1 LIASLGRAR
10 DALPCASKTA
20 AARDGNRPRR
30 IDAPGF
36 SEHACTIPED
46 GRPGARGRPSMIRI
60 TMRTHALL
68 ALALLAALAP
78 HPAVSAPDATVLA
91 AAKAQDG
98 PYRETLKGLVDI
110 DTGTGDVPGLTRVEA
125 ILKGRLAAAGL
136 TVESRAAPAFG
147 GNTLV
152 GTRTGTG
159 TRRIMMLV
167 HYDTVFGT
175 GDAAKHPYTE
185 RDGRAYGP
193 GVADAKGG
201 VAMILHVLAALEALR
216 FTGYGTLTVVL
227 NPDEERGSRGSR
239 EEIARLA
246 RDQDAVLSFEP
257 SFAEAG
263 VDAVTVATKG
273 INYAS
278 LTVKGRAAHAGG
290 APEAG
295 RNAVVELAHQI
306 LQLQDLGD
314 ADKGT
319 SLHWTVIQ
327 GGTKPNIIPEAARAE
342 GDMRYFLPAEYD
354 RVLAQ
359 ARRIVGTH
367 RVPDTQVS
375 FDLAKGRPPLPRN
388 PATQALGERA
398 RAIYGEMGAELA
410 LAEIGG
416 GTDAGY
422 AFQPDSPTKPAIL
435 ESLGV
440 VGGHYHSADEF
451 AVLASITPRLYLATR
466 LVMEAS
472 REPAR

>member
-1 LIASLGRAR
+1 
-10 DALPCASKTA
+10 
-20 AARDGNRPRR
+20 
-30 IDAPGF
+30 
-36 SEHACTIPED
+36 
-46 GRPGARGRPSMIRI
+46 
-60 TMRTHALL
+60 MRTNAGL
-68 ALALLAALAP
+68 ALALFLASAPVPALAAPNEA
-78 HPAVSAPDATVLA
+78 VLA
-91 AAKAQDG
+91 AAKAQEG
-98 PYRETLKGLVDI
+98 PYRETLKGLVDV
-110 DTGTGDVPGLTRVEA
+110 DTGTGDVPGLSTVEA
-125 ILKGRLAAAGL
+125 ILTARLKASGL
-136 TVESRAAPAFG
+136 TVGTRAAPAFG
-147 GNTLV
+147 GNTLI
-152 GTRTGTG
+152 GTRAGKG

-175 GDAAKHPYTE
+175 GDAAKRPYTE

-201 VAMILHVLAALEALR
+201 VAMILHVLAALEALH
-216 FTGYGTLTVVL
+216 FDGYGTLTVVL

-239 EEIARLA
+239 DAIAEIA
-246 RDQDAVLSFEP
+246 RDQDVVLSFEP

-278 LTVKGRAAHAGG
+278 LTVKGRASHAGG

-314 ADKGT
+314 TGKGT
-319 SLHWTVIQ
+319 SLHWTVVQ

-342 GDMRYFLPAEYD
+342 GDMRYFVPSEYD

-359 ARRIVGTH
+359 ARRIIGTH

-375 FDLAKGRPPLPRN
+375 FDLAKGRPPLPQN

-398 RAIYGEMGAELA
+398 RAIYGELGSALA

-422 AFQPDSPTKPAIL
+422 AFQPDSPARPALL
-435 ESLGV
+435 ESLGI

-466 LVMEAS
+466 LVMEVS
-472 REPAR
+472 RDPAP